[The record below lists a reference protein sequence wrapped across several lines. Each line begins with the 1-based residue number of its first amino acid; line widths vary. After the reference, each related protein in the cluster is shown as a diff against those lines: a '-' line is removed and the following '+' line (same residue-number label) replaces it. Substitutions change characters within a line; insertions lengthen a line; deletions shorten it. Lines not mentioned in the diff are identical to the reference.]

1 MSRCRCEQLAAKA
14 RLTAQ
19 AEEWAVLRPSG
30 ATSSGTVPAVEA
42 FLEQGLMRLARRNE
56 EHYNENAPLGEA
68 ITDAVAMADILEGWP
83 SGLTRLA
90 EVVEKKELSGERW

>member
-19 AEEWAVLRPSG
+19 AEDWAVLRPSG

-56 EHYNENAPLGEA
+56 EHYNENAPLGRAIEEA
-68 ITDAVAMADILEGWP
+68 VRTAGCKPAPIQ
-83 SGLTRLA
+83 R
-90 EVVEKKELSGERW
+90 R